1 MGLAVPEFIQLV
13 RKFCCDFPRANELRG
28 VAECTDPE
36 IAMYAM
42 LALDDYNSTPPLI
55 APVPFES
62 HPSTGLLLLGAVTY
76 YFMSKGILQ
85 LRNSLSYSDGGIA
98 VNVWDKG
105 PAYAGNAQM
114 FGQLWESKKIAIKRS
129 INISNGWGVVQ
140 SAEFNLYNYTT
151 FFGGDYTPGLSPLVS
166 QNSGFPGGVV
176 QGGATMKRATAVV
189 PIALNNWSQ
198 ASGNMN
204 RFEFIFVHNLNFKD
218 VELIVL
224 NAQGQNITD
233 GIGID
238 FASEN
243 HLFIYVNRLDNT
255 FIGSIQAFVR

>member
-1 MGLAVPEFIQLV
+1 MALAVPEFVQLV

-28 VAECTDPE
+28 VAECTDSE
-36 IAMYAM
+36 LAMYSM

-55 APVPFES
+55 ASVPFEN

-129 INISNGWGVVQ
+129 INISNGWGVIQ
-140 SAEFNLYNYTT
+140 SAEFNLYNYTS
-151 FFGGDYTPGLSPLVS
+151 FFGGDYVPGVNPASA
-166 QNSGFPGGVV
+166 GFPGGVS
-176 QGGATMKRATAVV
+176 GGLGTAKRATGVV
-189 PIALNNWSQ
+189 PIALANWNI
-198 ASGNMN
+198 ASGDPN
-204 RFEFIFVHNLNFKD
+204 RFEFVFFHNLNFAN
-218 VELIVL
+218 VELIIL
-224 NAQGQNITD
+224 NEQGTDITD
-233 GIGID
+233 GVGID
-238 FASEN
+238 LASDN

-255 FIGSIQAFVR
+255 FNGSIQAFVR